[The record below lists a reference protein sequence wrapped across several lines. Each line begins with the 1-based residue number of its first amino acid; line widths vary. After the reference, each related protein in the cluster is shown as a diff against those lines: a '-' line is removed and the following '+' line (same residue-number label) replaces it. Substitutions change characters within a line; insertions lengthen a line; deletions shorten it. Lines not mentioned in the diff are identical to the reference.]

1 LAASLF
7 INNKGKQSMKAWQ
20 ANMGLLMCALIWGS
34 AFVATDVAFEFL
46 RPIQMQTLRYAFA
59 AVILSVIC
67 YKKVLTISRATLR
80 AGLML
85 SVVFFFAFTSQ
96 SYGLAITTPSKNA
109 FFTTANVIMVPLILY
124 FFAKKCMSK
133 DLIYGIALMMVGFFF
148 ICFELKIEQFG
159 ASLSNLGQQFNFNV
173 GDGLS
178 LLCALGFALHI
189 ILTGKY
195 VLEHDGV
202 QLLLVQTWF
211 TLLASFLWQ
220 MSVGESFS
228 TVPNDQ
234 LMQALWPC
242 LYMAVFSSIVAYGG
256 QLLFQK
262 YTPPSNTAVLLSLE
276 SVFACLFSVAL
287 GREPYF
293 SGLFVGGLL
302 ILFGVIWAEV
312 GLFWL
317 RPTLTRLRPVKS

>member
-1 LAASLF
+1 
-7 INNKGKQSMKAWQ
+7 MKTWQ
-20 ANMGLLMCALIWGS
+20 ANMGLVMCALIWGS
-34 AFVATDVAFEFL
+34 AFVATDIAFDFL
-46 RPIQMQTLRYAFA
+46 SPIQMQTLRYAFA
-59 AVILSVIC
+59 SVILSVIC
-67 YKKVLTISRATLR
+67 YKKILTISRATWR

-96 SYGLAITTPSKNA
+96 SYGLALTTPSKNA
-109 FFTTANVIMVPLILY
+109 FFTTANVIMVPFILY
-124 FFAKKCMSK
+124 FFAKKSMSK

-159 ASLSNLGQQFNFNV
+159 ASLSSLGQQFNFNM

-178 LLCALGFALHI
+178 LVCALGFAMHI

-195 VLEHDGV
+195 VLEHDGA

-228 TVPNDQ
+228 TVPNEQ

-287 GREPYF
+287 GREIYF

-302 ILFGVIWAEV
+302 ILFGVIWVEV
-312 GLFWL
+312 GTRWL
-317 RPTLTRLRPVKS
+317 RPSFAWLCPVKS

>member
-1 LAASLF
+1 
-7 INNKGKQSMKAWQ
+7 
-20 ANMGLLMCALIWGS
+20 
-34 AFVATDVAFEFL
+34 
-46 RPIQMQTLRYAFA
+46 
-59 AVILSVIC
+59 VIC
-67 YKKVLTISRATLR
+67 YKKLLTISRATWR
-80 AGLML
+80 AGLIL

-96 SYGLAITTPSKNA
+96 SYGLALTTPSKNA

-124 FFAKKCMSK
+124 FFAKKSMSK

-178 LLCALGFALHI
+178 LVCALGFALHI

-312 GLFWL
+312 GILWL
-317 RPTLTRLRPVKS
+317 RPTLARLRPVKS